1 MKKKDI
7 KILLVDDEP
16 DILEI
21 VGYNLSA
28 EGYEVFTAKNGI
40 EGVAKAKKKK
50 PHLIILDVMMPEM
63 DGIEACEIIRRTEGL
78 EDTLITFLTAR
89 GEDYSQM
96 AGFDAGADDYITKP
110 IKPKVLVS
118 KVKALLR
125 RLKNEEQEV
134 EDIFKVGEITIN
146 REEYKIV
153 NQGAE
158 IILPRKEFELL
169 ALLTSKPNKVFKREV
184 ILDKVWG
191 NEVVVGGRTI
201 DVHIRK
207 LREKIGDDHFKTVK
221 GVGYRFALRTTILI
235 SFLLTAVL
243 GIFLWNSGSMDWGL
257 LVVIL
262 VTSSFISFLVVQL
275 RIEKF
280 IYRNIERIYNDVSL
294 LESTSL
300 APKTITTDM
309 RTLTDEIEKFA
320 KDKKIEIDTLK
331 IREEYRKDFLGN
343 VSHEL
348 KTPLFTVQGYILTLL
363 DGAMD
368 DKNLRKKYLQRANKG
383 VERLIYIVKDL
394 DLITKLEV
402 GDLNLKLEDF
412 DILELVRNVFEL
424 LEMKAAKKN
433 ITLTF
438 DMDYKNPIYVKADK
452 EKIQQV
458 ITNLVVNSI
467 KYGQQNGTTEVSV
480 ENLIKNK
487 VIIRVTDN
495 GEGISKQHLARIF
508 ERFYRVDKSGS
519 RAEGGS
525 GLGLAIVKHIIEAHN
540 EKIYVESVLDIGSEF
555 SFTLEKATK

>member
-1 MKKKDI
+1 M
-7 KILLVDDEP
+7 VDDEP

-134 EDIFKVGEITIN
+134 EDIFRVGEITIN

-153 NQGAE
+153 NQGEE
-158 IILPRKEFELL
+158 IVLPRKEFELL

-221 GVGYRFALRTTILI
+221 GVGYKF
-235 SFLLTAVL
+235 VL
-243 GIFLWNSGSMDWGL
+243 
-257 LVVIL
+257 
-262 VTSSFISFLVVQL
+262 
-275 RIEKF
+275 
-280 IYRNIERIYNDVSL
+280 
-294 LESTSL
+294 
-300 APKTITTDM
+300 
-309 RTLTDEIEKFA
+309 
-320 KDKKIEIDTLK
+320 
-331 IREEYRKDFLGN
+331 
-343 VSHEL
+343 
-348 KTPLFTVQGYILTLL
+348 
-363 DGAMD
+363 
-368 DKNLRKKYLQRANKG
+368 
-383 VERLIYIVKDL
+383 
-394 DLITKLEV
+394 
-402 GDLNLKLEDF
+402 
-412 DILELVRNVFEL
+412 
-424 LEMKAAKKN
+424 
-433 ITLTF
+433 
-438 DMDYKNPIYVKADK
+438 
-452 EKIQQV
+452 
-458 ITNLVVNSI
+458 
-467 KYGQQNGTTEVSV
+467 
-480 ENLIKNK
+480 
-487 VIIRVTDN
+487 
-495 GEGISKQHLARIF
+495 
-508 ERFYRVDKSGS
+508 
-519 RAEGGS
+519 
-525 GLGLAIVKHIIEAHN
+525 
-540 EKIYVESVLDIGSEF
+540 
-555 SFTLEKATK
+555 